1 MKKKKK
7 LLKKVKYLIILLGL
21 IVISG
26 ETIYSIVKN
35 EYLLYKLKKE
45 KKKLLEE
52 NAKLSEMIE
61 YSNTKEFIEYNAR
74 IKLGLKKENEIEYR
88 FEPPK

>member
-1 MKKKKK
+1 MKKK
-7 LLKKVKYLIILLGL
+7 LLKKVKYLIILLVL

-35 EYLLYKLKKE
+35 EYLFYKLKKE

-52 NAKLSEMIE
+52 NIKLSEMIE

>member
-1 MKKKKK
+1 MKKK
-7 LLKKVKYLIILLGL
+7 LLKKVKYLIILLVL
-21 IVISG
+21 IAISG

-52 NAKLSEMIE
+52 NAKLSDMIE

>member
-1 MKKKKK
+1 MKKK
-7 LLKKVKYLIILLGL
+7 LLKKVKYLIILLVL

-61 YSNTKEFIEYNAR
+61 YSNTKEFIEYTAR